1 MNPDEIFPM
10 FFGTWV
16 VLGII
21 SFIIFFVSKDAQLKR
36 KLWKTFVIG
45 TGALFI
51 GFVYLM
57 GFGDEAFYIMVPA
70 VILISFLNIRVTK
83 FCDACGKTII
93 NQNFLGKPEFC
104 SKCGEK
110 LQ

>member
-1 MNPDEIFPM
+1 MSPDEIFPI

-16 VLGII
+16 ILGII
-21 SFIIFFVSKDAQLKR
+21 SFAIFFLGKNAELKR
-36 KLWKTFVIG
+36 KLWPPFVIG
-45 TGALFI
+45 TGVLFI
-51 GFVYLM
+51 GFIYAM
-57 GFGDEAFYIMVPA
+57 GLQGQALYIMVLA
-70 VILISFLNIRVTK
+70 VILITFLNLRSAK

-93 NQNFLGKPEFC
+93 SQNFLIKPKFC

>member
-1 MNPDEIFPM
+1 MSPDEIFPI

-16 VLGII
+16 VLGIV
-21 SFIIFFVSKDAQLKR
+21 SFVIFFVCKDARLKR
-36 KLWKTFVIG
+36 RVWKPFVIG

-57 GFGDEAFYIMVPA
+57 GFGGEALYIMVPA
-70 VILISFLNIRVTK
+70 VILISFLNIRSTK
-83 FCDACGKTII
+83 FCDSCGKTNI
-93 NQNFLGKPEFC
+93 NQNFLVKPEFC
-104 SKCGEK
+104 SRCGDK

>member
-1 MNPDEIFPM
+1 MSQEVVFQIF
-10 FFGTWV
+10 FATWV
-16 VLGII
+16 VIGIVGFVIFYLG
-21 SFIIFFVSKDAQLKR
+21 KDPKR
-36 KLWKTFVIG
+36 KRKILPPFVVG

-57 GFGDEAFYIMVPA
+57 GFRGEVFYIAVPA
-70 VILISFLNIRVTK
+70 VALISVINIRSTK

-93 NQNFLGKPEFC
+93 NQNFLAKTEYC

-110 LQ
+110 L

>member
-1 MNPDEIFPM
+1 MSADEIFPI

-16 VLGII
+16 VLGIV
-21 SFIIFFVSKDAQLKR
+21 SFVIFFLGKDAQLKR
-36 KLWKTFVIG
+36 KLWKPFVIG

-57 GFGDEAFYIMVPA
+57 GFGGEALYIMVPA
-70 VILISFLNIRVTK
+70 VVLITFLNIRSTK

-93 NQNFLGKPEFC
+93 NQNFLVKPDFC

-110 LQ
+110 LL

>member
-1 MNPDEIFPM
+1 MSPDEIFPI

-21 SFIIFFVSKDAQLKR
+21 SFAIFFLGKNAQLKR
-36 KLWKTFVIG
+36 KLWPPFVIG
-45 TGALFI
+45 IGVLFI
-51 GFVYLM
+51 GFTYAM
-57 GFGDEAFYIMVPA
+57 GFGGEALYITVPA
-70 VILISFLNIRVTK
+70 VILISVLNLRSTK

-93 NQNFLGKPEFC
+93 NQNFLVKPEFC

>member
-1 MNPDEIFPM
+1 MNSDEIFLI
-10 FFGTWV
+10 FFSAGV

-21 SFIIFFVSKDAQLKR
+21 SLIIFFVGKDAQLKR
-36 KLWKTFVIG
+36 KLWKPFVIG
-45 TGALFI
+45 TGALFL

-57 GFGDEAFYIMVPA
+57 GVSGEAFYIMASA
-70 VILISFLNIRVTK
+70 VILISFLNIRTTK
-83 FCDACGKTII
+83 FCDACGKKII
-93 NQNFLGKPEFC
+93 NKNSFVKPEFC